1 MLWSSAVP
9 LLSMGQAVMPQPC
22 LGLGQTPQEQQQ
34 DQLSFQELLE
44 EMQHSVHVQY
54 LEELQDLHVR
64 FKQGLILRQQQ
75 QAHQI
80 RDLPLYQV
88 YEADIKK
95 KTRDLSNL
103 LYDNGDLQIPT
114 VERSL
119 FSNLLIT
126 CGSAVACLAGS
137 AVACLAGSA
146 VACLAALLV
155 FIETTKKGK
164 SQEASSQSQRLLKKG
179 VVIFPTSPSSQ
190 GSFCQLESN
199 HSAQSAGVYN
209 DLSDQLSPSVHSD
222 QSPSVHNDLS
232 DQLSPSV
239 HSDQTAS
246 IHNDLSDQLPP
257 SVHSDLIASVNND
270 LSDQLSPSVHSDQ
283 SPSVHSDQSF
293 PSIHSAILGLSKT
306 DNHSDLCFL
315 TTGKCFDINNEC
327 KVSVPIFWAC
337 GHNLGG
343 PPRPHYQR
351 EELA

>member
-1 MLWSSAVP
+1 MKLSLLFESAAV
-9 LLSMGQAVMPQPC
+9 MGQTMMPQPH

-34 DQLSFQELLE
+34 DQLQELF
-44 EMQHSVHVQY
+44 QDFSVHMQY
-54 LEELQDLHVR
+54 LEELQGPHVG
-64 FKQGLILRQQQ
+64 FMSAWVLYGLQE
-75 QAHQI
+75 AHQR

-95 KTRDLSNL
+95 QKRDLSNS

-114 VERSL
+114 VERGL
-119 FSNLLIT
+119 FSNLLLMG
-126 CGSAVACLAGS
+126 GSAVES
-137 AVACLAGSA
+137 FAVLS
-146 VACLAALLV
+146 VLL
-155 FIETTKKGK
+155 ETTKKGK
-164 SQEASSQSQRLLKKG
+164 SQEASSQSQRLLKTE
-179 VVIFPTSPSSQ
+179 VVKV
-190 GSFCQLESN
+190 
-199 HSAQSAGVYN
+199 HSASWRVN
-209 DLSDQLSPSVHSD
+209 TVLSLLECTTISVISCLPVFTAISD

-239 HSDQTAS
+239 HSD
-246 IHNDLSDQLPP
+246 
-257 SVHSDLIASVNND
+257 LIASVHND

-293 PSIHSAILGLSKT
+293 PSVHSAILGLSKT

-315 TTGKCFDINNEC
+315 TTGKCSDINNEC
-327 KVSVPIFWAC
+327 KVPVPIFWAC

>member
-1 MLWSSAVP
+1 MKLLDMLWSSAVP
-9 LLSMGQAVMPQPC
+9 LLIMGQAVMPQPC

-54 LEELQDLHVR
+54 LKELQDLHVR

-88 YEADIKK
+88 YEADLKK
-95 KTRDLSNL
+95 KKRDLSNL

-114 VERSL
+114 VERGL
-119 FSNLLIT
+119 FSNPLIM
-126 CGSAVACLAGS
+126 C
-137 AVACLAGSA
+137 GSA
-146 VACLAALLV
+146 VACLAALSV

-179 VVIFPTSPSSQ
+179 VVSFPTSPSSQ

-246 IHNDLSDQLPP
+246 IHNDLSDRLPP

-293 PSIHSAILGLSKT
+293 PSVHSAILGLSKT
-306 DNHSDLCFL
+306 DNHSDLCFQ

-337 GHNLGG
+337 RHNLGG